1 MFKLICLGFKC
12 DRVVVISLEDKVK
25 VCGVLISVGDY
36 GMWDGSL
43 ENIEDNKVMEVIGV
57 ERIKMS
63 VVLEILKKSD
73 VRYEKLGY
81 SRMRVSLLYGKKFR
95 FEKGEDGMVEVVKV
109 GV

>member
-1 MFKLICLGFKC
+1 
-12 DRVVVISLEDKVK
+12 
-25 VCGVLISVGDY
+25 
-36 GMWDGSL
+36 
-43 ENIEDNKVMEVIGV
+43 
-57 ERIKMS
+57 MS

>member
-1 MFKLICLGFKC
+1 MWAVEKIKELYESSERK
-12 DRVVVISLEDKVK
+12 VVERKNSRGNDEWNSEMIRKDV
-25 VCGVLISVGDY
+25 
-36 GMWDGSL
+36 
-43 ENIEDNKVMEVIGV
+43 NKVMEVIGV

-81 SRMRVSLLYGKKFR
+81 SRMRVSLLYEKKFR

>member
-1 MFKLICLGFKC
+1 MI
-12 DRVVVISLEDKVK
+12 DMSKVK
-25 VCGVLISVGDY
+25 ELYEVSEKKVVERKNSRGNDEWNSEMIRKDVGEVMKVL
-36 GMWDGSL
+36 
-43 ENIEDNKVMEVIGV
+43 GV

-81 SRMRVSLLYGKKFR
+81 SRMRVSLLYGKKFK